1 MPNSEYIDTSKNNE
15 PSEEHY
21 NPHDHNYRTSLRMS
35 AIIMPD
41 LDLDDFTEDDYES
54 DDDEFQLTQILEQ

>member
-1 MPNSEYIDTSKNNE
+1 
-15 PSEEHY
+15 
-21 NPHDHNYRTSLRMS
+21 
-35 AIIMPD
+35 MPD